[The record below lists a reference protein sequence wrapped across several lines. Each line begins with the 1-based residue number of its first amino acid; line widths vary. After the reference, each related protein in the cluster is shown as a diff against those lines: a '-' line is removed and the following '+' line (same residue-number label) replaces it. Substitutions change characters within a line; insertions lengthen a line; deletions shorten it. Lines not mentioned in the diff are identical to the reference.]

1 MSIPTQEDAHLMIS
15 LFKLRLEPYMQQC
28 ENWFTTEFQA
38 VSWDEVKQKYPMGS
52 NEWRM
57 LTTMLGYWEMVGA
70 LVDQNLLS
78 EDLLFD
84 AMESVDYGWERM
96 KEWLPAA
103 RAEVGADLWEN
114 IERLAARQQKWR
126 YTRIPKALR
135 P

>member
-1 MSIPTQEDAHLMIS
+1 
-15 LFKLRLEPYMQQC
+15 
-28 ENWFTTEFQA
+28 
-38 VSWDEVKQKYPMGS
+38 V
-52 NEWRM
+52 
-57 LTTMLGYWEMVGA
+57 LGYWEMVGA

-84 AMESVDYGWERM
+84 AMESVDYSWERM

-103 RAEVGADLWEN
+103 RGEVGADLWEN
-114 IERLAARQQKWR
+114 IELLANRQQKWR

>member
-1 MSIPTQEDAHLMIS
+1 MVS
-15 LFKLRLEPYMQQC
+15 LFKLRLEPYMQQA
-28 ENWFTTEFQA
+28 ENWFIREFRA
-38 VSWDEVKQKYPMGS
+38 GSWDEVKEKYPMGS
-52 NEWRM
+52 DQWRM
-57 LTTMLGYWEMVGA
+57 LTTVLGYWEMVGA

-84 AMESVDYGWERM
+84 AMESVDYSWERM

-103 RAEVGADLWEN
+103 RDEVGADLWEN
-114 IERLAARQQKWR
+114 IELLAIRQQKWR

>member
-1 MSIPTQEDAHLMIS
+1 MVS
-15 LFKLRLEPYMQQC
+15 LFKLRLEPYMQQS
-28 ENWFTTEFQA
+28 ENWFTQEFKA
-38 VSWDEVKQKYPMGS
+38 ASWDEVKQKYPMGS

-57 LTTMLGYWEMVGA
+57 LTTVLGYWEMVGA

-84 AMESVDYGWERM
+84 AMESVDYSWERM
-96 KEWLPAA
+96 KEWIPSA
-103 RAEVGADLWEN
+103 RAEVGPDLWEN
-114 IERLAARQQKWR
+114 IELLATRQAKWR